1 MALDAVTSPS
11 KLTMT
16 INVHTKEKTQQL
28 RQSLEPEKFT
38 CKLEKFI
45 TVYQG
50 YSKLKPKIFPKR
62 MSAMFPS
69 DVVVASDGQPQNF
82 RPAFGSSASLK
93 RHQQDWSDKYQRT
106 RPGYAIASPIAA
118 ARDRDDT
125 DHGRL
130 KIVGA
135 PDGQMDKRKPY
146 GSIGRARKSHT
157 KSPRR
162 VVLRASGDSSTGKNL
177 DHSSD
182 ILCSSVFLTYR
193 EGLFF
198 NTKQPTARE
207 TNCTDV

>member
-1 MALDAVTSPS
+1 MIQPTRVLLLA
-11 KLTMT
+11 
-16 INVHTKEKTQQL
+16 KEKTQQL

-38 CKLEKFI
+38 CKLEKFL

-69 DVVVASDGQPQNF
+69 DVVVASEGHPQNF

-106 RPGYAIASPIAA
+106 RPGYAIASPTAT
-118 ARDRDDT
+118 RDRDAT

-130 KIVGA
+130 QIVGA

-146 GSIGRARKSHT
+146 GSIGRSRKSHT

-162 VVLRASGDSSTGKNL
+162 MVLRASGGDPSSDKNL
-177 DHSSD
+177 EQSTD

-198 NTKQPTARE
+198 NTKKQTPWE

>member
-1 MALDAVTSPS
+1 MIQPTRVLLLA
-11 KLTMT
+11 
-16 INVHTKEKTQQL
+16 KEKTQQL

-38 CKLEKFI
+38 CKLEKFL

-69 DVVVASDGQPQNF
+69 DIVVASDGQPQNF

-93 RHQQDWSDKYQRT
+93 RHQQDYSDKYQRT
-106 RPGYAIASPIAA
+106 RPGYAIASPTAT
-118 ARDRDDT
+118 RDRE

-130 KIVGA
+130 QILGA

-146 GSIGRARKSHT
+146 GSIGRNRKSHT

-162 VVLRASGDSSTGKNL
+162 MVLRASGDSSTGKNL
-177 DHSSD
+177 EPSND

-198 NTKQPTARE
+198 STKQSTARE